1 LTASRAGGLALAGGA
16 LVAGLVGVCVWA
28 AWAQGAPLVPDDAG
42 RATGDGA
49 WPGVFLGALA
59 VAFAA
64 YLGALW
70 LLRRG
75 RVRPVAVGVVALV
88 VQLLPLAAPLLLST
102 DAWTY
107 WEYGAIAREGGDP
120 YADEPQDF
128 PENPAF
134 EHAGADWRDT
144 TSVYGPGF
152 TLLSEGVARASGSS
166 EDAAAWTFKTLAAL
180 SLLALTALAAVLARE
195 RAFAAAFVGWNPL
208 LAVHFGGGGHND
220 ALMLALVLGA
230 LALAGSGR
238 RSAAAAAW
246 VLSIFVKWVS
256 AVFFVLRAVEARASR
271 RPVAH
276 AGFAV
281 AAVAAAGVATWRYG
295 LEWVRAFVPLARN
308 AEERTS
314 YALPR
319 RLEQLG
325 LPEEL
330 ALALAA
336 IALVAGLALLARRA
350 HGGRPY
356 LGRAG
361 CLLLATT
368 PWLAPWYAVWA
379 VPLAAVD
386 EDPPAQVAA
395 LALCAYLLPQA
406 IL

>member
-16 LVAGLVGVCVWA
+16 LAAALVGVCVWA

-42 RATGDGA
+42 RAIGDGV
-49 WPGVFLGALA
+49 WRSVFLGAL
-59 VAFAA
+59 VGAFAA

-75 RVRPVAVGVVALV
+75 RTGLLAVGAVALV

-107 WEYGAIAREGGDP
+107 WEYGAIASEGGNP
-120 YADEPQDF
+120 YADKPQEF
-128 PENPAF
+128 PQNPAF

-180 SLLALTALAAVLARE
+180 SMLALTALAAVLARE

-238 RSAAAAAW
+238 RVAAAGAW

-256 AVFFVLRAVEARASR
+256 AVVFVLRAVEARASR

-276 AGFAV
+276 VGFAV
-281 AAVAAAGVATWRYG
+281 AAVVAAAIATWRYG
-295 LEWVRAFVPLARN
+295 LEWLRAFAPLARN

-336 IALVAGLALLARRA
+336 IALVTGLAFLVQRA

-361 CLLLATT
+361 CLLLVTT

-379 VPLAAVD
+379 IPLAAVD
-386 EDPPAQVAA
+386 DDRPAQVAA
-395 LALCAYLLPQA
+395 LALCAYLLPQTV
-406 IL
+406 L